1 MQREYS
7 QPSTP
12 QPESPPTLPTF
23 QQSSYPA
30 PLLRKTQRLSLF
42 PAREKQ
48 SQRNIHAERTLEI
61 PHPMHLTQTQ
71 TRAPDRVLNLHSNYL
86 SPSESIA
93 KDEPSHYGTQFIK
106 ERKIQS
112 YFSDRATSKKAKG
125 KDPTKKL
132 NQLQNMAQ
140 INPQTAQQQSTTSGE
155 SYQQPLESPQARMI
169 RSRNIPSGLNTL
181 FVAARKNSRNRVED
195 YKFHLDSQSDS
206 QTPILDCQNN
216 FLVFDNG
223 FWVKKWPGR
232 WISKP
237 SSRNAM
243 DVEEC
248 SEDLRQ
254 PEIAIIGESSQD
266 LSEEELEGLEHFL
279 EGLRV
284 NI

>member
-1 MQREYS
+1 
-7 QPSTP
+7 
-12 QPESPPTLPTF
+12 
-23 QQSSYPA
+23 
-30 PLLRKTQRLSLF
+30 
-42 PAREKQ
+42 
-48 SQRNIHAERTLEI
+48 
-61 PHPMHLTQTQ
+61 
-71 TRAPDRVLNLHSNYL
+71 
-86 SPSESIA
+86 
-93 KDEPSHYGTQFIK
+93 
-106 ERKIQS
+106 
-112 YFSDRATSKKAKG
+112 
-125 KDPTKKL
+125 
-132 NQLQNMAQ
+132 MAQ

-155 SYQQPLESPQARMI
+155 SYQQPLEAPQARMI
-169 RSRNIPSGLNTL
+169 RSRKIPSGLNTL

-216 FLVFDNG
+216 SLVFDNG
-223 FWVKKWPGR
+223 FWVKNWPGR

-248 SEDLRQ
+248 NEDLRQ